1 MVCLPPVHS
10 ASLYHAYA
18 HKNNAF
24 FISSSFPFLSS
35 FHSSQDHMPSSLPTA
50 PKVSFLTGYHIVS
63 RIQTRSRY
71 QFLVRTNRLEASQGA
86 LLLCSAVNSESCG
99 TLFQEEATTLP
110 SIPTL
115 SHDDANLSIFVM
127 NAVRPWTWF
136 SRDDKGVNRL
146 HYQSEPVPGVY
157 LIHPEG
163 RYLVAMRPTGMPRDA
178 TFFSDH
184 IWSDDLELDE
194 DVSREAGF
202 DSTSCKTPRSV

>member
-115 SHDDANLSIFVM
+115 SHDDAESQYLRHERSSPVDLVLKGRQGSQPSPLS
-127 NAVRPWTWF
+127 VRA
-136 SRDDKGVNRL
+136 G
-146 HYQSEPVPGVY
+146 PGC
-157 LIHPEG
+157 L
-163 RYLVAMRPTGMPRDA
+163 
-178 TFFSDH
+178 SN
-184 IWSDDLELDE
+184 
-194 DVSREAGF
+194 
-202 DSTSCKTPRSV
+202 TPRGKIFGGYEAHWHATRRHLFFRPHLV